1 MVRLRAGEIEEAA
14 GQRRQKRRHDPRSQ
28 DDVPPPNPPQ
38 RELRPRRRLG
48 KEPAGSS
55 SHAKGPMQ
63 APYIM
68 QGGPAPPPSRA
79 NPTKQGIAHDICP
92 RTPPHLQVEF
102 TPEQRSYPGC
112 PRLTRPQFVHGFAV
126 EMARNYYKQDVA
138 LREARKEDV
147 YKYRKVRGLKGVF
160 GANYMQTSIPLL

>member
-1 MVRLRAGEIEEAA
+1 MVRLLAGDREEAA
-14 GQRRQKRRHDPRSQ
+14 GQRRQKRRHDLRSQ

-38 RELRPRRRLG
+38 RELRPHHRPG

-55 SHAKGPMQ
+55 SQAKEPRK
-63 APYIM
+63 ASYIM

-92 RTPPHLQVEF
+92 RTPPRLQVEF

-112 PRLTRPQFVHGFAV
+112 PRLTRPQLVHGFAV

-138 LREARKEDV
+138 LREPARKM
-147 YKYRKVRGLKGVF
+147 YTNMRSVRGLKGVF
-160 GANYMQTSIPLL
+160 GANYMKTFMPQL